1 MMVLGVSSACA
12 MLAYS
17 ILIIP
22 DLNVVLQSLAVY
34 GLVGLGVIVY
44 PISQFHLERY
54 DDDGEMITLPTAILL
69 GVLYLGVVLF
79 VYLVVAPE
87 MRSFASRVEVP
98 AGLTIMFTYSDIF
111 MRMMVIGGV
120 FYMLFFIYRGYKEG
134 DVE

>member
-1 MMVLGVSSACA
+1 MVLGVSSACA